1 MSGRATLRTRSAT
14 IPVVQTIFLWLEDSA
29 ATVDVV
35 AFRLV
40 TSAPS
45 QPANNEPIRR
55 RSATGTFGE
64 KSRVIVLGRDTMSV
78 SRVLPCE
85 TGRESSNDSLNHFS
99 DILIVQISL
108 FGKTR
113 QKASPM

>member
-1 MSGRATLRTRSAT
+1 M
-14 IPVVQTIFLWLEDSA
+14 PVVQTIFFWLEDSA

-40 TSAPS
+40 ASAPS

-64 KSRVIVLGRDTMSV
+64 KSRVMVLSRDIMSV

-85 TGRESSNDSLNHFS
+85 LGWEPSNDPLNQVS
-99 DILIVQISL
+99 DILSVQI
-108 FGKTR
+108 
-113 QKASPM
+113 